1 MLKKTTIFSATIF
14 YTIAVTVLSLVNLG
28 NKIPKLNSG
37 FDDKIAH
44 FLLYSI
50 FCLMWFLTFK
60 LLDLKRSLLSA
71 LSFSILFGMVIEIL
85 QGMDFISRTK
95 DVFDFLANVIG
106 STSMAIL
113 IYTKNKVVIKKM

>member
-113 IYTKNKVVIKKM
+113 IHTKNKVVIKKM

>member
-14 YTIAVTVLSLVNLG
+14 YTIAVTVLSLVNLD

-95 DVFDFLANVIG
+95 DVFDFLSNVIG